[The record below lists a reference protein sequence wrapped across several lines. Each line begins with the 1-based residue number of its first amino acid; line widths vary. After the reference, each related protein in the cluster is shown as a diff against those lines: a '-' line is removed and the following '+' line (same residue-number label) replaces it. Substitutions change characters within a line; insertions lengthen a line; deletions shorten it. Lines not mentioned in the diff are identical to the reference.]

1 MPLTMKKRYVPVKKP
16 NSKLIIFLKKDFK
29 SLPPYAVVSSDYFMF
44 FGLPYLDQD
53 KKIMITLLK
62 ALKRGKACWRLFAFL
77 MKKKIL

>member
-29 SLPPYAVVSSDYFMF
+29 SLPPYIVASNDYFMF
-44 FGLPYLDQD
+44 FGLPYLDRD
-53 KKIMITLLK
+53 KKIMITLYK
-62 ALKRGKACWRLFAFL
+62 ALKRGKACLRLFVFQ